1 MSRMLAQSPRP
12 NLLAIASTAMICPA
26 LAKLRLAVACFLLII
41 NPAWADLSIDS
52 VTLAGGNSIATT
64 PGSNFPVSIT
74 VTNDASNSWSSTAW
88 RISTTAPG
96 TTNCVNHADHY
107 GSGSS
112 ATETFNLTAPSSPGT
127 YNTYLIA
134 SSNSSCTGTT
144 TAATVNNSVTV
155 ASPNL
160 AKTTSASSAVVGDI
174 VTFTITA
181 SNPLGVPLNNVT
193 VTDTLPTGMTYA
205 THATTLGTATRSAQ
219 TVTWTIPSLP
229 ANGSAQ
235 LTLAANMTQ
244 QGTWVNSAS
253 SPGAQTVSAS
263 VLVLANAATHFRLDE
278 TAGSWQDNPG
288 EVLDSGGTGLQG
300 RRVTATAP
308 TTTNTVVPS
317 PTIASQFS
325 SVKGSFCNAARFDG
339 RAYVEVASNPLLQYT
354 TRLSASAWIYPTA
367 YPTRDLYSIL
377 SNDQNYEF
385 HLNPSG
391 KLYWWWNASTLTSN
405 ATIPL
410 NTWTHVAIT
419 FDSSSGVRRQR
430 IYING
435 VQDSQT
441 NNWQGT
447 LKTNNCNF
455 YIGGDVT
462 TGSCAIINARNFRGM
477 IDEVKLYNYEL
488 TAAEV
493 QADMNMGRLCSG
505 AFDHIRIEHDG
516 NASICTP
523 ETVTIK
529 ACLDSTC
536 STLYP
541 GTVTVNLTPSGWVGG
556 NTFSFSGGV
565 TTRQLSL
572 NTASTVTLGTANASP
587 TPANPTRCFNGSSE
601 TCAMTFT
608 TASCAFDAVEPAAN
622 PQTRIFTKLSD
633 TPFNLN
639 VLALS
644 SSTVVNTAYTG
655 TVAVDLVD
663 ASATTCPTGS
673 GLTTAQN
680 ISFSTS
686 DSGRKNVTFNYPNA
700 ARNVRVRMRVGSS
713 PPACSSDNFAI
724 RPKQLVISS
733 DMTNSTLTGTPQ
745 ATAGSPFT
753 LTASAGV
760 GSGYDGTPLLDASK
774 VVDHNAVA
782 IASGTLSGAF
792 NQATGTAATGNG
804 FKYLDVGNIQLTTDA
819 VIDSGF
825 TSIDQTND
833 CIAGSTSNTLS
844 GSKYGCN
851 IGSAASNKFGR
862 WYPSHYS
869 FAGAL
874 SPFCP
879 TGNFTYMDQDA
890 LGVTLTIKAH
900 ASNGA
905 IPSAADPVT
914 SRYTSGYPRLA
925 AVTLAGD
932 NAGAAVPVSR
942 LTSPTF
948 PAMPNTALWSAGQ
961 FSIANTYAFSKQAA
975 PDGPFDT
982 FKLIATINDPDGSS
996 LIGSASQK
1004 ATNTTRIRYG
1014 RLKIG
1019 NAYGSELHDLA
1030 IPYEAQYWTGSYYAT
1045 NSLDSCTSFAM
1056 SSIMFA
1062 NFTNNLAACETQ
1074 LSPTGTQT
1082 LSGGKLNLKLTK
1094 PGLDAS
1100 NVPNRGS
1107 VQLTQNV
1114 GVTASGSTCL
1124 AAAASP
1130 ATAANLPWF
1139 GNNPSGKATFGIFR
1153 SPYIYFRESY

>member
-1 MSRMLAQSPRP
+1 MFAKSPRR
-12 NLLAIASTAMICPA
+12 NLSATASHTMICPA
-26 LAKLRLAVACFLLII
+26 LHKLRLAIACFLFIV
-41 NPAWADLSIDS
+41 NSAWADLSIDS
-52 VTLAGGNSIATT
+52 VSLAGGNSIAAT
-64 PGSNFPVSIT
+64 PGSSIPVSIA

-88 RISTTAPG
+88 RISSTAPG

-112 ATETFNLTAPSSPGT
+112 ATETFNMTAPSSAGT
-127 YNTYLIA
+127 YNAYLIA

-144 TAATVNNSVTV
+144 TTTSLSNSVTV

-160 AKTTSASSAVVGDI
+160 AKTTTASSAVVGDV

-181 SNPLGVPLNNVT
+181 SNPLAMPLNNVT

-205 THATTLGTATRSAQ
+205 THATTLGTATRSGQ
-219 TVTWTIPSLP
+219 TVTWTIPSIP
-229 ANGSAQ
+229 ANGSAH

-244 QGTWVNSAS
+244 QGTWVNAAS

-278 TAGSWQDNPG
+278 TAGSWRGNAG

-300 RRVTATAP
+300 RRVTSTAP

-317 PTIASQFS
+317 PTIAAQHS
-325 SVKGSFCNAARFDG
+325 SVNGSFCNAARFDG

-354 TRLSASAWIYPTA
+354 TRLSASAWIYPTD
-367 YPTRDLYSIL
+367 YPDSDLYSIL

-391 KLYWWWNASTLTSN
+391 KLYWWWNYSTLTSN

-435 VQDSQT
+435 VQDSRT

-447 LKTNNCNF
+447 LRANTCDF
-455 YIGGDVT
+455 YIGGDVS
-462 TGSCAIINARNFRGM
+462 TGSCGIISARNFRGM

-488 TAAEV
+488 SAAEV

-529 ACLDSTC
+529 ACLDSNC

-541 GTVTVNLTPSGWVGG
+541 GTVTVNLSPSGWVGG

-565 TTRQLSL
+565 TTRQLSMDS
-572 NTASTVTLGTANASP
+572 ASTVTLGTANASP
-587 TPANPTRCFNGSSE
+587 TPANAARCFNGGNE

-644 SSTVVNTAYTG
+644 SSTIVNTAYSG

-663 ASATTCPTGS
+663 ASSTTCPTGS
-673 GLTTAQN
+673 GLTTAQSIN
-680 ISFSTS
+680 FNAS
-686 DSGRKNVTFNYPNA
+686 DRGRKNVAFNYPNA

-724 RPKQLVISS
+724 RPQQLVISS
-733 DMTNSTLTGTPQ
+733 NMTNTTLTGTPK
-745 ATAGSPFT
+745 ATAGSGFT
-753 LTASAGV
+753 LTAAAGV
-760 GSGYDGTPLLDASK
+760 SSGYDGTPVLDASK
-774 VVDHNAVA
+774 VVDHNAAA
-782 IASGTLSGAF
+782 IATGVLSGTF
-792 NQATGTAATGNG
+792 NQATGTSATGSG
-804 FKYLDVGNIQLTTDA
+804 FRYLDVGNIQLTTDA

-851 IGSAASNKFGR
+851 IGSAGSSKFGR

-879 TGNFTYMDQDA
+879 VGNFTYMDQDA
-890 LGVTLTIKAH
+890 LGITVIIKAH
-900 ASNGA
+900 ASTGA
-905 IPSAADPVT
+905 TASATDPVT
-914 SRYTSGYPRLA
+914 SRYTTGYTNLA
-925 AVTLAGD
+925 AVTLSGD
-932 NAGAAVPVSR
+932 NAGAAVPTNR
-942 LTSPTF
+942 LASPAF
-948 PAMPNTALWSAGQ
+948 PAMPNTTLWSAGQ
-961 FSIANTYAFSKQAA
+961 FSIGDTYTFTKLAS

-982 FKLIATINDPDGSS
+982 FRLIASVNDPDGSS
-996 LIGSASQK
+996 LIGTASQK

-1014 RLKIG
+1014 KLKIG

-1045 NSLDSCTSFAM
+1045 NSFDNCTSFAM

-1094 PGLDAS
+1094 PGIDAS

-1114 GVTASGSTCL
+1114 GTTASGSSCL
-1124 AAAASP
+1124 AATASA

-1139 GNNPSGKATFGIFR
+1139 GSNPTGKATFGIFR